1 MMSTKGAALSSAL
14 RRRQGQWAMGN
25 ALGRQDSAAY
35 FVATVYMDWWS
46 QARAV
51 GQSSAPAA
59 SYAGP
64 MEKHDNARINN

>member
-1 MMSTKGAALSSAL
+1 
-14 RRRQGQWAMGN
+14 MGN

-64 MEKHDNARINN
+64 MKKHDNARINN